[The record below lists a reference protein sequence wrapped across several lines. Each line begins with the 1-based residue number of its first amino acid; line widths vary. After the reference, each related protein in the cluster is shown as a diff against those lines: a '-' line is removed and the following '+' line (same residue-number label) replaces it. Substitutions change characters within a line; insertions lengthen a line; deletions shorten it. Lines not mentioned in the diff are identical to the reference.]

1 MLGFLEIVEPTYGS
15 FLVRLVE
22 VRVELPLPD
31 LRTSVRCL
39 FSDQRAELPLKI
51 VAVSAL
57 LNLVGR
63 QELIRP

>member
-1 MLGFLEIVEPTYGS
+1 MS
-15 FLVRLVE
+15 
-22 VRVELPLPD
+22 PLRD
-31 LRTSVRCL
+31 LRTSVLCL
-39 FSDQRAELPLKI
+39 FSHQRAEIPLKI